1 MCAAVQRIREMGVA
15 PAAGPCHCG
24 GIFARSARGG
34 ALATAAVD
42 WCNRPS
48 ATEVEIGPL
57 PAPRRAT
64 QLTDAQRSEPR
75 TKRRWNAHN
84 ITSWCALLVSSMA
97 TLADGSSAAS

>member
-57 PAPRRAT
+57 PAPGRG
-64 QLTDAQRSEPR
+64 
-75 TKRRWNAHN
+75 H
-84 ITSWCALLVSSMA
+84 SSQ
-97 TLADGSSAAS
+97 TRKGQSLELSADGTLTT